1 MNGLLA
7 WIRSDTPSMT
17 TIECF
22 RCGRSFETRATT
34 ATRCPSCRSVVHIS
48 RGTSSARPG
57 SSTARSRVREHD
69 SESSEPAG
77 DADGVVLLL
86 AALMVGGFVLYRLVR
101 RWRKRTAEATELPGE
116 PVSGPYTFPTT
127 SPTSAPDGPGH
138 DVVPPLATRP
148 DAATQGHTAPGFGPA
163 A

>member
-1 MNGLLA
+1 
-7 WIRSDTPSMT
+7 MT

-69 SESSEPAG
+69 SESVEPAG

-101 RWRKRTAEATELPGE
+101 QWRRRHAGTKQSPVESSCAT
-116 PVSGPYTFPTT
+116 YTFPTT

-138 DVVPPLATRP
+138 DAVPPLATRP
-148 DAATQGHTAPGFGPA
+148 DVATQGHTAPGFGPA